1 MFITPQSLNMILAS
15 IALEE
20 CFQASSV
27 MEKIRIEN
35 GNDINMQKNHLVD
48 ASGIMSRES
57 LLDSCFIE

>member
-15 IALEE
+15 IALQK
-20 CFQASSV
+20 FQASSV